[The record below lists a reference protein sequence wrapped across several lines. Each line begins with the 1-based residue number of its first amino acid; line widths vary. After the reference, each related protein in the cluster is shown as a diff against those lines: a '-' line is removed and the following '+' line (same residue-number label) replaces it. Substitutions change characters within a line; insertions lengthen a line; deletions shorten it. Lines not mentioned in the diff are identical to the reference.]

1 MTKYSRSSC
10 PGMALA
16 GYSSLPCPFMLAHN
30 SDLPSGLRP
39 RAQCVGVCLYHP
51 GRPLPVPIGSAR
63 VPTVHVPNES
73 SVVSGP
79 NSIDDDGLTPEA
91 ASRRPTVQTH
101 FSTTSIQLITA
112 KMSQPSLAQY
122 IIKKPALAK
131 WMAPIANWYANA
143 AGYRKLGLRY
153 DTMPRPTA
161 HCAHTIYTIPA
172 HLREDRK
179 EEDHTLTHQQRR

>member
-1 MTKYSRSSC
+1 
-10 PGMALA
+10 MAPQATLA
-16 GYSSLPCPFMLAHN
+16 C
-30 SDLPSGLRP
+30 
-39 RAQCVGVCLYHP
+39 
-51 GRPLPVPIGSAR
+51 PVPSCSLIIPTFRQACDLVHSVYGCVR
-63 VPTVHVPNES
+63 IILTVPRWPRLVPPVSTVHIPNQS

-91 ASRRPTVQTH
+91 ASRRPTVQTPL
-101 FSTTSIQLITA
+101 FTTFTQLITA

-153 DTMPRPTA
+153 DTTAHPTTT
-161 HCAHTIYTIPA
+161 HCAHTYTTACA
-172 HLREDRK
+172 HEGV
-179 EEDHTLTHQQRR
+179 

>member
-1 MTKYSRSSC
+1 
-10 PGMALA
+10 
-16 GYSSLPCPFMLAHN
+16 MLAQN

-39 RAQCVGVCLYHP
+39 RAHCVGVCLYQP
-51 GRPLPVPIGSAR
+51 DRPSPAPIGSAR
-63 VPTVHVPNES
+63 VPTVHVLNQS

-91 ASRRPTVQTH
+91 ASRRPTVQTPL
-101 FSTTSIQLITA
+101 FTTFTQLITA

-153 DTMPRPTA
+153 DTTPHPTT
-161 HCAHTIYTIPA
+161 HCAHTIYTTPA
-172 HLREDRK
+172 REREDGRRK
-179 EEDHTLTHQQRR
+179 SIH